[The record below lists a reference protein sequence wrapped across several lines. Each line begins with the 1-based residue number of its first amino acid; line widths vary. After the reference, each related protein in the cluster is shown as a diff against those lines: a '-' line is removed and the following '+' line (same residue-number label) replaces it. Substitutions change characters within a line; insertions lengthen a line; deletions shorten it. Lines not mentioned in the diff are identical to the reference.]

1 MVTKRKSHLVHVES
15 LPADSIPITSYRKHQ
30 FTNLFYSPDNRKLY
44 QQYKKRIREIE
55 TMDGELMLNKAYV
68 RSSEGKTVYM
78 SVRKL
83 MQMVHD
89 LKQAPA
95 VTEAT
100 EAATEATA

>member
-1 MVTKRKSHLVHVES
+1 MTPKHVSHLVHVES
-15 LPADSIPITSYRKHQ
+15 LPTDSIPIPSYRKHQ

-55 TMDGELMLNKAYV
+55 TMDGELMLNRAYV

-89 LKQAPA
+89 LRQPKEPQ
-95 VTEAT
+95 AT
-100 EAATEATA
+100 EAATEAATD